1 MLTVLVPDREAE
13 TAIEELMAEYGAY
26 ILRLCYVSLN
36 DRELAEEAAQDCFV
50 KAYRAWGSYRG
61 ASSEKTWLSAI
72 AVNTCRDY
80 RRKRWFKARKL
91 QVSLEDVP
99 EPSVPFDEKDDTLT
113 RAVMKL
119 PYRYRETIMLHYY
132 QDVPVKDIAVILN
145 LKPGSVYSRLRRGQQ
160 MLKPML
166 ERWYRNED

>member
-1 MLTVLVPDREAE
+1 MLTVLVPNSEVE
-13 TAIEELMAEYGAY
+13 EVIEHLMMTYGTY

-50 KAYRAWGSYRG
+50 KAYKAWPAFRND
-61 ASSEKTWLSAI
+61 SSEKTWLSTI

-80 RRKRWFKARKL
+80 RRRRWFKARSM
-91 QVSLEDVP
+91 QVSLDDIP
-99 EPSVPFDEKDDTLT
+99 EPSVPFQELDDTLT

-119 PYRYRETIMLHYY
+119 PYRYRETILLHYY
-132 QDVPVKDIAVILN
+132 QDLPVSDIAAILN
-145 LKPGSVYSRLRRGQQ
+145 LKPASVYSRLRRAQQ

-166 ERWYRNED
+166 ERWYHNEG